1 MPLNGFSVGRDIST
15 SIQTPSG
22 LLDLPGLTKFTSKP
36 ETTDKKVKLI
46 NGRTKHL
53 IFPDGWV
60 GSFEVERMN
69 GDIDDYFAA
78 QEANYFAGQNLL
90 PSSITETITEPD
102 GSTSQYQY
110 TGVILRLDDAG
121 DWAGDE
127 TIKQKISFMA
137 ETRIKV
143 A

>member
-15 SIQTPSG
+15 NIQTPTG
-22 LLDLPGLTKFTSKP
+22 LLPLPGLTKFSAKP
-36 ETTDKKVKLI
+36 ETTVKKVKLI
-46 NGRTKHL
+46 NGRTKTL
-53 IFPDGWV
+53 IFPDGWA

-69 GDIDDYFAA
+69 GDIDTFFAA
-78 QEANYFAGQNLL
+78 QEANYYAGQNLL
-90 PSSITETITEPD
+90 PSSITETITEAD

-110 TGVILRLDDAG
+110 TGVILKLDDSG

-127 TIKQKISFMA
+127 TVKQKLSFTA